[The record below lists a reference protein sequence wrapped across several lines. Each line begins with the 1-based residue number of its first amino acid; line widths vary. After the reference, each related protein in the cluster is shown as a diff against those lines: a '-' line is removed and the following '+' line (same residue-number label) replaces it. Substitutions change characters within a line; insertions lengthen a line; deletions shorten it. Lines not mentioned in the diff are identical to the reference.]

1 MPYRLL
7 CVLAWCVSALNSTT
21 AANII
26 SPVPGEL
33 RCSNPA
39 RSVDIKF
46 FYRDSDCPECD
57 DAKLFLHR
65 LKTSFRSFNVSVPE
79 WQKRLDDG
87 PARGHVPAIQ
97 VCGEWFL
104 GFDKQVTG
112 PAILRLFTTTV

>member
-1 MPYRLL
+1 MPIRLL
-7 CVLAWCVSALNSTT
+7 CVLAWCACALDST

-33 RCSNPA
+33 RCSNPQ

-46 FYRDSDCPECD
+46 FYRDGECPECEE
-57 DAKLFLHR
+57 ARLFLFR
-65 LKTSFRSFNVSVPE
+65 LKTSFRSFNVNVPE

-104 GFDKQVTG
+104 GFDKRVTG
-112 PAILRLFTTTV
+112 PAILRLFTTTA

>member
-1 MPYRLL
+1 MPIRLISL
-7 CVLAWCVSALNSTT
+7 LAISACMLHSTT
-21 AANII
+21 ETNII

-33 RCSNPA
+33 RCSNPQ

-104 GFDKQVTG
+104 GFDKRVTG